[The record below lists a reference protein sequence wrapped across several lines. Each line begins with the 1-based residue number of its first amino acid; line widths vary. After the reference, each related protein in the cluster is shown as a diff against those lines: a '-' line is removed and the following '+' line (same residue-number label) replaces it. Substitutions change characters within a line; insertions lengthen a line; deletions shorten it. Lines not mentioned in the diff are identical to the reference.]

1 MLIKIFKF
9 NCTDYYRSKNLNNCD
24 LLNKFLF
31 KSTKLFLFS
40 KKKVIQKMSTMF
52 VSLNSLLIQVNFTV
66 LKKSKQQINFKN
78 VLFFW
83 INKFLDLK
91 YNKEN

>member
-1 MLIKIFKF
+1 
-9 NCTDYYRSKNLNNCD
+9 
-24 LLNKFLF
+24 
-31 KSTKLFLFS
+31 
-40 KKKVIQKMSTMF
+40 MSTMF

-66 LKKSKQQINFKN
+66 LKKSKQQINLKN